1 MTRVARPASPA
12 APASTP
18 LARCASPRR
27 APAARRC
34 RGVALLTV
42 LLLVAVMGT
51 LLVAVLDDIRFG
63 LRRAGNA
70 QAVAQ
75 AQWYALGATTLARS
89 RIAALSAADP
99 TRTTLAGDW
108 NGRTVVLPLDDAGR
122 IIGSLSARID
132 DGTACFNLNSVVEG
146 APEQWQRHAAGV
158 GQYLALQRAIGIDAA
173 QATRLADALVDWIDS
188 DDLPLPAGA
197 EDADYAARGL
207 RTSGGLLAEASEL
220 RAIAGYDPDAYARL
234 RPYVCALPVQDLSPV
249 NVNTL
254 RVDDAPSVQMLA
266 GDDLGR
272 EAARRIL
279 AARPAAGWADN
290 RAFWAAVGRVPDDA
304 LLAQPRVRTDYF
316 RLHGEVDY
324 DGAQVVVSAL
334 LERDGGGR
342 VRVASRRW
350 SADE

>member
-1 MTRVARPASPA
+1 M
-12 APASTP
+12 
-18 LARCASPRR
+18 RR
-27 APAARRC
+27 S

-42 LLLVAVMGT
+42 LLLVAVMGV

-122 IIGSLSARID
+122 VVGSLGARID
-132 DGTACFNLNSVVEG
+132 DGTTCFNLNSVVEG
-146 APEQWQRHAAGV
+146 VSEQWQRRGLGV
-158 GQYLALQRAIGIDAA
+158 AQYLALQRAIGIDDA
-173 QATRLADALVDWIDS
+173 QAARLADALVDWIDA
-188 DDLPLPAGA
+188 DDLPLPSGA
-197 EDADYAARGL
+197 EDASYAARGL
-207 RTSGGLLAEASEL
+207 RTAGGLLAEASEL
-220 RAIAGYDPDAYARL
+220 RAIMGYDAATYARL
-234 RPYVCALPVQDLSPV
+234 RPHVCALPESGLSPV

-254 RVDDAPSVQMLA
+254 RVDDAPIVQMLA
-266 GDDLGR
+266 GGDLGL
-272 EAARRIL
+272 EAARGIV
-279 AARPAAGWADN
+279 AARPAAGWVDGP
-290 RAFWAAVGRVPDDA
+290 AFWTAVARAMELPANEALPEVRVS
-304 LLAQPRVRTDYF
+304 TTYF

-334 LERDGGGR
+334 LERDDSGR
-342 VRVASRRW
+342 VRVLSRRW
-350 SADE
+350 SEDE